1 MNATY
6 KSRKRKPESGAAMLI
21 AIFALL
27 LISVVA
33 IALLVSSGTDT
44 TLAGN
49 YRTSTSAYY
58 AGLAGLEEGRGRL
71 SFSNPDFIY
80 NKAPNFFAFTNQP
93 PNPPATG
100 SNQLLYILNPENGET
115 VAPTDLSNLATY
127 PDLEYFKEFAAS
139 NSS

>member
-71 SFSNPDFIY
+71 SSHNPDFI
-80 NKAPNFFAFTNQP
+80 NNNPATPNFVPILSGQTL
-93 PNPPATG
+93 
-100 SNQLLYILNPENGET
+100 SNTQLLYILNPANGE
-115 VAPTDLSNLATY
+115 
-127 PDLEYFKEFAAS
+127 
-139 NSS
+139 